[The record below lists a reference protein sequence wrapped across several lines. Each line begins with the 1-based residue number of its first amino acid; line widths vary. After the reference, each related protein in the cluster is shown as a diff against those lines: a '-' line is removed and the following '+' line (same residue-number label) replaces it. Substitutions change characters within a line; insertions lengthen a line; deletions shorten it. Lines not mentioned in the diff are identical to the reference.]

1 MTRLGLLLRCIWAA
15 LTGRL
20 TTAQI
25 EGMLLMSAKDDFLA
39 SVANLSA
46 SIDRAVTHMNTTAA
60 DAAAVDQAYADAKA
74 QIDTLTARLDAVVP
88 PPADPAPVA

>member
-1 MTRLGLLLRCIWAA
+1 MTVFRCLLRCLWAA

-20 TTAQI
+20 TIAQI

-46 SIDRAVTHMNTTAA
+46 AIDRAVTVIQTTAA
-60 DAAAVDQAYADAKA
+60 DAAAVDQAYADAQA
-74 QIDTLTARLDAVVP
+74 QIDTLTARLDAVAPVP
-88 PPADPAPVA
+88 PVA